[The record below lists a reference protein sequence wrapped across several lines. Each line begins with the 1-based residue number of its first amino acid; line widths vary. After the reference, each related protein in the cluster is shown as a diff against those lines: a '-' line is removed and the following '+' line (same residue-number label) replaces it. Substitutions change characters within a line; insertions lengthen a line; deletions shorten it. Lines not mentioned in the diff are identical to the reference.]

1 MKSVI
6 FLAPPLGGKGT
17 FSDYLIHHCGFTQ
30 ISTGDLLRSEAEH
43 NEELKA
49 FLATGAFVD
58 DETIL
63 QIVEKELS
71 KISLSTPIIL
81 DGIPRTLQ
89 QAKKLDIILSGLKRD
104 VVVIYIDV
112 DKKILLDRLLG
123 RRICMKCH
131 RSYNIY
137 INEFKPKV
145 SMLCDDCH
153 GTLVQRDDDNLESY
167 EVRYAKFLDS
177 TMPVVAYYQEKGCL
191 TVLQN
196 NDVDQTSALKSLLEV
211 IDDNKK

>member
-1 MKSVI
+1 MMKQ
-6 FLAPPLGGKGT
+6 FCR
-17 FSDYLIHHCGFTQ
+17 F
-30 ISTGDLLRSEAEH
+30 
-43 NEELKA
+43 
-49 FLATGAFVD
+49 
-58 DETIL
+58 
-63 QIVEKELS
+63 VEKELS

-137 INEFKPKV
+137 IDEFKPKV
-145 SMLCDDCH
+145 SMLW
-153 GTLVQRDDDNLESY
+153 
-167 EVRYAKFLDS
+167 
-177 TMPVVAYYQEKGCL
+177 
-191 TVLQN
+191 
-196 NDVDQTSALKSLLEV
+196 
-211 IDDNKK
+211 

>member
-63 QIVEKELS
+63 RIVEKELS

-112 DKKILLDRLLG
+112 DKRF
-123 RRICMKCH
+123 C
-131 RSYNIY
+131 
-137 INEFKPKV
+137 
-145 SMLCDDCH
+145 
-153 GTLVQRDDDNLESY
+153 
-167 EVRYAKFLDS
+167 
-177 TMPVVAYYQEKGCL
+177 
-191 TVLQN
+191 
-196 NDVDQTSALKSLLEV
+196 
-211 IDDNKK
+211 